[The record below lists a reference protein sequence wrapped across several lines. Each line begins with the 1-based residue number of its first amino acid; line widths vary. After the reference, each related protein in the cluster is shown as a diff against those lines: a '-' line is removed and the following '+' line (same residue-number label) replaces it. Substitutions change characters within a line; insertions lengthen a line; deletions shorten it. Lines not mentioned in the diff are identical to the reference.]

1 MSGCRHR
8 RRYVMFFGQRVKGWL
23 SDGAG
28 GQQNKSTVSGTGAPE
43 SARMYHRDNRGR
55 VWLSALIICSPR
67 TKERKTTP
75 SIKIIQ
81 LQIKSFLFC
90 FFKKNY
96 IQTLNTSLPH
106 HIAQILK
113 WQYYTGPLCSI
124 FVHTQTVNCALK
136 RDKLHSSHATRRQ
149 VKGKARRMLFG
160 ITLE

>member
-55 VWLSALIICSPR
+55 VWLSAVLHGQ
-67 TKERKTTP
+67 KKG
-75 SIKIIQ
+75 KQ
-81 LQIKSFLFC
+81 LQVLKSYNYKSKVFW
-90 FFKKNY
+90 FFKKKKNY